1 MKICR
6 FILVLISLTILA
18 WSEDGFF
25 TLPAKDSGA
34 GLPADK
40 VYPLG
45 RVLPILGYAPRKLEQ
60 MKESGFTV
68 AGPRYSKGD
77 DAWIK
82 EYPDYPVVYSIVG
95 AVNGVP
101 CTKEV
106 FNKRTPLDFNAI
118 REDVAAKVRKAIA
131 QYPYIAFFYV
141 SPEERRWWRANE
153 FEYVRCLFEAIHA
166 NDPAGRPVFMY
177 MPGHYESKSVA
188 KYADRL
194 DVLGKGVYV
203 NHHGFKKNRVW
214 VRYSVEGLKQ
224 AAAGA
229 QRPKVILPVL
239 EMMAA
244 PGAEEL
250 PLVSAWA
257 RHDAYL
263 SMLCGAHG
271 FAIFSLHNR
280 PALRKAYSSYYDAYK
295 QVALELTSEKHGFLG
310 EIFLF
315 GERRDDVRLEVIQG
329 PAELNLPLRASAKAD
344 DAAPSVKYPSVAH
357 LSIAHL
363 RGRFLFLVNSAAE
376 RVECRVSGL
385 PEVRVLVRSAVS
397 GEKICEAK
405 GNLMLQFEPLEVKL
419 YKLEKAE

>member
-1 MKICR
+1 MNIR
-6 FILVLISLTILA
+6 RLILVLFFLTILA
-18 WSEDGFF
+18 WSEEGFF
-25 TLPAKDSGA
+25 SLPAQDSGA

-68 AGPRYSKGD
+68 AGPKYSKEGD
-77 DAWIK
+77 VWIK
-82 EYPDYPVVYSIVG
+82 EYPDYPVVYSIAG
-95 AVNGVP
+95 ASNGVA
-101 CTKEV
+101 CTKDV
-106 FNKRTPLDFNAI
+106 FNKRTPLDFNSI
-118 REDVAAKVRKAIA
+118 REDVGAKVRKAIA
-131 QYPYIAFFYV
+131 QYPNIAFFYV
-141 SPEERRWWRANE
+141 SPEERRWWRSNE

-177 MPGHYESKSVA
+177 LPGHYESESVA

-203 NHHGFKKNRVW
+203 NHHGFKKNRIW
-214 VRYSVEGLKQ
+214 VRHSVEGLKR
-224 AAAGA
+224 AGAGA

-244 PGAEEL
+244 PGADEL

-263 SMLCGAHG
+263 SMLSGAQG

-280 PALRKAYSSYYDAYK
+280 PALRKAYSAYYNAYK
-295 QVALELTSEKHGFLG
+295 QVALELTSPKQGLLG

-315 GERRDDVRLEVIQG
+315 GQRRDDVRLEVTQG
-329 PAELNLPLRASAKAD
+329 PAELNLPIRASKKAD
-344 DAAPSVKYPSVAH
+344 EEGPSVKYPPVTHLSVAH
-357 LSIAHL
+357 P
-363 RGRFLFLVNSAAE
+363 RGRFLFLVNSASE
-376 RVECRVSGL
+376 RVECRVAGL
-385 PEVRVLVRSAVS
+385 PDEQVLVRSAVT
-397 GEKICEAK
+397 GEKVCEAK
-405 GNLMLQFEPLEVKL
+405 GSLMLQFEPFEVKL
-419 YKLEKAE
+419 FKLEKAE